1 MSDEA
6 RAHAGFV
13 VYDARHMRVV
23 RREERRVRFIA
34 PALRG
39 GATRHLACAWA
50 AAALLCAASASAQ
63 DAQPAPDTQADS
75 SQAATPAAQP
85 EPAANESPAA
95 SATQD
100 DAANSDTS
108 TNPDDAANEARAQ
121 ISPEAAA
128 QASDAK
134 LQHELAKV
142 RYEQDHP
149 GLLAPWV
156 LTVTGVALMLTGV
169 IFGVNAVLSCPH
181 DSCRSPWWPG
191 WVVVGGA
198 TAGIAGAVWL
208 RIEYREQ
215 AELQSRRY
223 QIERDLERSRINA
236 APLPSSMNGPRA
248 ALQLRA
254 AF

>member
-1 MSDEA
+1 M
-6 RAHAGFV
+6 
-13 VYDARHMRVV
+13 
-23 RREERRVRFIA
+23 
-34 PALRG
+34 
-39 GATRHLACAWA
+39 TW
-50 AAALLCAASASAQ
+50 AAALLLCAGSASAQ
-63 DAQPAPDTQADS
+63 DAQPAPDAQTDS
-75 SQAATPAAQP
+75 SHATPAAQP
-85 EPAANESPAA
+85 EPAADEAPAA
-95 SATQD
+95 GATQD
-100 DAANSDTS
+100 DAASSDTS
-108 TNPDDAANEARAQ
+108 TNQDDAENEAKAQ

-134 LQHELAKV
+134 LHNELAKV
-142 RYEQDHP
+142 RYEQEHP
-149 GLLAPWV
+149 GLLAPWIV
-156 LTVTGVALMLTGV
+156 TVTGAALMMTGL
-169 IFGVNAVLSCPH
+169 IFGVHAVLSCPE

-236 APLPSSMNGPRA
+236 APLPSSANDPHA
-248 ALQLRA
+248 ALQFRA